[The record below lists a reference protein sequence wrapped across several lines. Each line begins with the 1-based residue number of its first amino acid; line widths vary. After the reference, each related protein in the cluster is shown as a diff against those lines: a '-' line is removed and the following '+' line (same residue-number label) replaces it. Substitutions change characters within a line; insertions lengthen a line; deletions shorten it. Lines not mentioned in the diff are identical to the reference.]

1 MANSRSF
8 IMPSGVPFSEDAPTK
23 TSRLQKIDSKVEEE
37 EEDGFKEVAISLL
50 INEGADEED
59 LDAKP
64 PPHDTDG
71 GGGGRALHRR
81 DASRDSIAAL
91 E

>member
-1 MANSRSF
+1 
-8 IMPSGVPFSEDAPTK
+8 MPSGVPFSEDAPTK
-23 TSRLQKIDSKVEEE
+23 TSRLEKIDIKVEEE
-37 EEDGFKEVAISLL
+37 EDGLKEAAISLL

-59 LDAKP
+59 LDTEP
-64 PPHDTDG
+64 PAHDTDG
-71 GGGGRALHRR
+71 WGGGRALHRR